1 MEILIYR
8 SLLKLHFNLSRIL
21 FLAELGISAENGQV
35 YLRLT
40 GLLRGSPLILT
51 ESLRHSL
58 PSNSENK
65 QNPHTY
71 TTQNDVEDAP
81 GCYIHLPGWGDFQL
95 ASAFW
100 SSLSSIENQQQ
111 SPEMPPFWR
120 RPTEADKREAE
131 EALAAD
137 Y

>member
-1 MEILIYR
+1 
-8 SLLKLHFNLSRIL
+8 
-21 FLAELGISAENGQV
+21 
-35 YLRLT
+35 
-40 GLLRGSPLILT
+40 LRGSPLILT

-71 TTQNDVEDAP
+71 TMQNDLEDAP

-137 Y
+137 YLDFGLDSESDLSTTDENASTGNNQGNF